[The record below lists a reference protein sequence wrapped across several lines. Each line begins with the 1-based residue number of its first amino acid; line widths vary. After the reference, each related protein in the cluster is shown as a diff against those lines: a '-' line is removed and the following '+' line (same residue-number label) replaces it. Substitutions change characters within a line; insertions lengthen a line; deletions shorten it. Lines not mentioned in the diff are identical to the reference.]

1 MLPLVHSCP
10 VYAVALKKYIKKYI
24 TTMSVPMRTQRHFD
38 DKKSSI
44 FGCMVEIWLKLN
56 LDCILSSKSRRKW
69 LVVLQLFFDC
79 ILPIECWG

>member
-1 MLPLVHSCP
+1 
-10 VYAVALKKYIKKYI
+10 
-24 TTMSVPMRTQRHFD
+24 MSTQRHFD
-38 DKKSSI
+38 DRKSSI

-79 ILPIECWG
+79 ILPIECGG